1 MKKKTYLTVDD
12 APSKDFKKKVDFL
25 YERKIPAIFFV
36 IGKLVEKNKDFL
48 VYALKKGFE
57 LGNHSYSHKDFDK
70 ISVKVGR
77 EEIKKTDKILEEI
90 YSLAEIKRKRKYF
103 RFPYGNK
110 GGRNQEEFQTVLKG
124 LGYSK
129 VRFRGIKYPWFN
141 EFKMGE

>member
-103 RFPYGNK
+103 RFP
-110 GGRNQEEFQTVLKG
+110 
-124 LGYSK
+124 
-129 VRFRGIKYPWFN
+129 
-141 EFKMGE
+141 